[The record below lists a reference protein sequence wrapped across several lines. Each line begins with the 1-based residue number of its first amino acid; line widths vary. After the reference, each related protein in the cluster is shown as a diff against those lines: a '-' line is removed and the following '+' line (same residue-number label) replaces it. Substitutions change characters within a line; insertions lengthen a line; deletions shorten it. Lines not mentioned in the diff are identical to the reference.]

1 VAAAGRA
8 EAKLEKGQT
17 MRMME
22 DMHVVEIR
30 DMIRQ
35 LLAALEVSG
44 EEMQFFLREDRDAG
58 RVEQR

>member
-1 VAAAGRA
+1 
-8 EAKLEKGQT
+8 
-17 MRMME
+17 MME